1 MTTDRAEPARDA
13 APGSLADIVPWHSQ
27 RTPDRVLISRRT
39 GSGWEPVTATRLEAE
54 VTTLALGLV
63 AAGVGAGDR
72 VALMAKTRY
81 EWTLV
86 DAALWAAGAVTV
98 PVYETSS
105 ADQLRWILEDSGAV
119 GCVVETPGHAAMLRG
134 IADALPQLRRSWVI
148 DGNDD
153 GNGGSARPSTLADL
167 QAAGKEH
174 DSADARAELARRRT
188 ALSPDSLATVI
199 YTSGT
204 TGRPKG
210 CELTHGNFLAE
221 VTSAIEMLP
230 ELFEDENGS
239 TLLFLPLAH
248 VFGRMIEVAV
258 LHKGLHMAHS
268 DVARITIDLPTF
280 RPTFVLAVPRVFE
293 RVYDGAKRKADAAG
307 RGRVFD
313 LAAATAIAY
322 SEAIEK
328 GRPGPAL
335 WVRRTVFDRL
345 VYGKIRAAFG
355 GRTGWAISG
364 GAALGPR
371 LGHFF
376 RGVGVTVLEGYGL
389 TETTAAATVNTRAA
403 TRMGTV
409 GRALPRFEVRLAD
422 DGEVLVRGGHVF
434 GGYWH
439 DKAATDAVLDDQGWF
454 HTGDLGSLDDGFLT
468 ITGRAK
474 EILVTSSGKNVAP
487 APLEDVL
494 RAHPLVSQ
502 AMVVGD
508 GRASIGA
515 LLTLDPESMTDWLS
529 RHERP
534 AAPVSDLVE
543 DPDLLAELRTAV
555 TAANATVSSAESIKH
570 FRVLPADLTEA
581 SGHLTPTMKLKRSV
595 VAADFAAEIE
605 SLYTR
610 RAEP

>member
-1 MTTDRAEPARDA
+1 MSAQQRDA
-13 APGSLADIVPWHSQ
+13 PTSLAEIIPGHAR
-27 RTPDRVLISRRT
+27 RTPDRVLVSRRS
-39 GSGWEPVTATRLEAE
+39 GVGWEPVTASGLDEQ
-54 VTTLALGLV
+54 VTSVALGFL
-63 AAGVGAGDR
+63 AAGIAPGDR

-86 DAALWAAGAVTV
+86 DAALWAVGAVTV

-119 GCVVETPGHAAMLRG
+119 GCVVETRGHAVMLDG
-134 IADALPQLRRSWVI
+134 VTTDLPGLRHRWVM
-148 DGNDD
+148 DD
-153 GNGGSARPSTLADL
+153 VDARPTLGAL
-167 QAAGKEH
+167 EAAGREH
-174 DSADARAELARRRT
+174 DGPEARAELDRRRA
-188 ALSPDSLATVI
+188 ALTPDSLATVI

-230 ELFEDENGS
+230 ELFEDEDGA

-248 VFGRMIEVAV
+248 VFGRMLQIAV
-258 LHKGLHMAHS
+258 LHKAVPMAHS
-268 DVARITIDLPTF
+268 DIARITRDLPTF

-293 RVYDGAKRKADAAG
+293 RVYDGARRKADAAG

-313 LAAATAIAY
+313 AATATAIAY
-322 SEAIEK
+322 SEALD
-328 GRPGPAL
+328 GRGPGVSL
-335 WVRRTVFDRL
+335 RLRRAVFDRL

-355 GRTGWAISG
+355 GRTRWAISG

-389 TETTAAATVNTRAA
+389 TETTAAATVNTRTAM
-403 TRMGTV
+403 RIGSV
-409 GRALPRFEVRLAD
+409 GRALPRFEIRTAD

-434 GGYWH
+434 RGYWH
-439 DKAATDAVLDDQGWF
+439 DASATDDVLDPDGWF
-454 HTGDLGSLDDGFLT
+454 HTGDLGSLDADGFLT

-487 APLEDVL
+487 GPLEDVL

-502 AMVVGD
+502 AIVVGD
-508 GRASIGA
+508 GRASVAA
-515 LLTLDPESMTDWLS
+515 LVSLDAEAVADWLS
-529 RHERP
+529 RAQR
-534 AAPVSDLVE
+534 AAVPV
-543 DPDLLAELRTAV
+543 AELVDDPALLGELRSAV
-555 TAANATVSSAESIKH
+555 TTANATVSSAEAIKH
-570 FRVLPADLTEA
+570 IRVLPVDLTED

-595 VAADFAAEIE
+595 VMSDFAAEVE
-605 SLYTR
+605 ALYAR
-610 RAEP
+610 RPSAR

>member
-1 MTTDRAEPARDA
+1 MTSDRAEPAPERSLQ
-13 APGSLADIVPWHSQ
+13 SLADIVPGHAQ
-27 RTPDRVLISRRT
+27 RTPDRVLLSRRT
-39 GSGWEPVTATRLEAE
+39 ANGWEPVTAAQLDAE
-54 VTTLALGLV
+54 VTTLTLGFL
-63 AAGVGAGDR
+63 AAGVEPGDR

-119 GCVVETPGHAAMLRG
+119 GAVVETAGHAATLQGVIDGLPALR
-134 IADALPQLRRSWVI
+134 QSWVI
-148 DGNDD
+148 
-153 GNGGSARPSTLADL
+153 NGSGSTAGPTTLADL
-167 QAAGKEH
+167 QDAGGEH
-174 DSADARAELARRRT
+174 DGPEARAELVRRRAGLT
-188 ALSPDSLATVI
+188 PDSLATVI

-230 ELFEDENGS
+230 ELFEDQDGS

-268 DVARITIDLPTF
+268 DVARITVDLPTF

-322 SEAIEK
+322 SEALER
-328 GRPGPAL
+328 GTPGLAL
-335 WVRRTVFDRL
+335 RLRRAVFDRL

-409 GRALPRFEVRLAD
+409 GRALPRFEVRIAD

-439 DKAATDAVLDDQGWF
+439 DKAATDAVLEADGWF
-454 HTGDLGSLDDGFLT
+454 HTGDLGTLDDGFLT

-508 GRASIGA
+508 GRASIAA
-515 LLTLDPESMTDWLS
+515 LLTLDAESVTDWLS
-529 RHERP
+529 RHERQ
-534 AAPVSDLVE
+534 ATPVADLVE

-555 TAANATVSSAESIKH
+555 AEANATVSSAESIKH
-570 FRVLPADLTEA
+570 IRVLPVDLTEE

-610 RAEP
+610 R

>member
-1 MTTDRAEPARDA
+1 MTAQRSGTTAQLEVPA
-13 APGSLADIVPWHSQ
+13 SLAEIIPGHAR
-27 RTPDRVLISRRT
+27 RTPDRVLVSRRT
-39 GSGWEPVTATRLEAE
+39 GAGWEPVTAASLDEQ
-54 VTTLALGLV
+54 VTALALGFL
-63 AAGVGAGDR
+63 AAGVAPDDR

-86 DAALWAAGAVTV
+86 DAALWAVGAVTV

-119 GCVVETPGHAAMLRG
+119 GAVIENRGHVVML
-134 IADALPQLRRSWVI
+134 
-148 DGNDD
+148 DGV
-153 GNGGSARPSTLADL
+153 SADL
-167 QAAGKEH
+167 PGLRHHWAIDEVENRPTLQTLEAAGREH
-174 DSADARAELARRRT
+174 DGPEARAELDRRRG
-188 ALSPDSLATVI
+188 ALTHESLATVI

-210 CELTHGNFLAE
+210 CALTHGNFLAE

-230 ELFEDENGS
+230 ELFEDEDGA

-248 VFGRMIEVAV
+248 VFGRMLQIAV
-258 LHKGLHMAHS
+258 LHKGVHLGHS
-268 DVARITIDLPTF
+268 DVARITRDLPTF

-293 RVYDGAKRKADAAG
+293 RVYDGARRKAAAAG

-313 LAAATAIAY
+313 LATATAIAY
-322 SEAIEK
+322 SEALEGP
-328 GRPGPAL
+328 GRGGPGVLLRLRRAL
-335 WVRRTVFDRL
+335 FDRL

-355 GRTGWAISG
+355 GRTRWAISG

-403 TRMGTV
+403 TRIGTV
-409 GRALPRFEVRLAD
+409 GRALPRFEIGIAD

-434 GGYWH
+434 HGYWH
-439 DKAATDAVLDDQGWF
+439 DASATDAVLDADGWF
-454 HTGDLGSLDDGFLT
+454 HTGDLGSLDVDGFLT

-487 APLEDVL
+487 GPLEDVL

-502 AMVVGD
+502 AIVIGD
-508 GRASIGA
+508 GRASVAA
-515 LLTLDPESMTDWLS
+515 LVTLDAEAVADWLS
-529 RHERP
+529 RAKRP
-534 AAPVSDLVE
+534 AVPVAELVA
-543 DPDLLAELRTAV
+543 DPDLLGELRQAV
-555 TAANATVSSAESIKH
+555 AAANATVSSAEAIKH
-570 FRVLPADLTEA
+570 IRVLPVDLTEE
-581 SGHLTPTMKLKRSV
+581 SGHLTPTLKLKRAV
-595 VAADFAAEIE
+595 VMSDFAADVEAV
-605 SLYTR
+605 YR
-610 RAEP
+610 RKVGS